1 MNWVGGARSR
11 LRTKNEKKI
20 QQQYF
25 EKKREQKKL
34 GLNICY
40 NKPRHVELNDYSL
53 KPHINYN
60 RAVLTSSP
68 VKQKSNLLLTN
79 AEDDEKQSTV
89 QSILNDKLY
98 KSFEN
103 SILKSN
109 PSTNVNLQNY
119 EELNT
124 CLPPISVVDQL
135 SRKINSQLL
144 EGDQLLRQKS
154 PSKRKSEYYY
164 FIEGLKK
171 TKKNGFDNNKES
183 SNYETQF
190 LTKFERNN
198 KMHSNLY
205 QQKKFSASP
214 ESMSSFNLNKKY
226 SLLYQNIETPQVLV
240 SASPECSS
248 IQSNIILSPPKNLIT
263 YQTKM
268 NCISNEFIDSIS
280 SLKYNKVEEK
290 ELNVS
295 KITTGLPNKKTS
307 IGSFKLNTS
316 IESPN
321 VNTTIESSN
330 VNTSIKSPD
339 LNISINSPN
348 MNTSVE
354 SQYVNIFIESP
365 YINTLVESPN
375 LNVQGSRFLDD
386 CSGIVSNKDILSSW
400 ASSIQSNQGVH
411 DNSKCIINDK
421 NHQQNNCICS
431 SLPINSIS
439 CDSLINIPNGEYLTK
454 DIISKCLTNNICE
467 KVTQVLD
474 ALNKHDLILH
484 EQHLEIITAINMQK
498 YRETSLFFR
507 EGNVK

>member
-40 NKPRHVELNDYSL
+40 NKPRHVELNDYSS
-53 KPHINYN
+53 KPRINYN

-68 VKQKSNLLLTN
+68 VKQKSNLLLIN
-79 AEDDEKQSTV
+79 AEDDKKQSTF
-89 QSILNDKLY
+89 QSILNNKLY

-109 PSTNVNLQNY
+109 PSTNVNFQNY
-119 EELNT
+119 EKWNT
-124 CLPPISVVDQL
+124 CLPPISIDDQL

-144 EGDQLLRQKS
+144 EGDQLLHQKS
-154 PSKRKSEYYY
+154 PNKRKLQYYY

-171 TKKNGFDNNKES
+171 TKKDSFDNNKES
-183 SNYETQF
+183 SNYETQV
-190 LTKFERNN
+190 LTKFKRNN
-198 KMHSNLY
+198 KIHSNAY
-205 QQKKFSASP
+205 QQKRFSASP

-226 SLLYQNIETPQVLV
+226 SLLYQNIETPQVVL

-248 IQSNIILSPPKNLIT
+248 IQSNIVLSPPKNLIN

-268 NCISNEFIDSIS
+268 NCISNEFIGSVS
-280 SLKYNKVEEK
+280 SLEYNKIEEK
-290 ELNVS
+290 ESNLS
-295 KITTGLPNKKTS
+295 KISTGLPKKKTL
-307 IGSFKLNTS
+307 IGSSKLNNL

-330 VNTSIKSPD
+330 VNTSFKSPD
-339 LNISINSPN
+339 LNISIKSPY

-354 SQYVNIFIESP
+354 SQYVNTFIKSP
-365 YINTLVESPN
+365 NVNASVESPN
-375 LNVQGSRFLDD
+375 LNFQVSRFLDD
-386 CSGIVSNKDILSSW
+386 CSGIASNKDILSSW
-400 ASSIQSNQGVH
+400 ASSMQSNQGIH

-421 NHQQNNCICS
+421 NYQQNNCICS
-431 SLPINSIS
+431 SLPIKSTS
-439 CDSLINIPNGEYLTK
+439 SDSLINIPNGEYLSK
-454 DIISKCLTNNICE
+454 DILSISKCLTNNICE

-484 EQHLEIITAINMQK
+484 EQHFEIITALNMQK
-498 YRETSLFFR
+498 
-507 EGNVK
+507 